1 MSQDQGQM
9 FNQQQEQPAQPDQGN
24 SSMFKVGDREYT
36 PEDAAKKIENADKFI
51 ETLKSERSQDAER
64 LQSLEA
70 QLAALTSKLDTATKL
85 EDVLNSKRDTQVS
98 QPAEQTTPPA
108 VDEDAILA
116 KLREKM
122 NEESQTTLRAKN
134 MKDAISKASEKYGS
148 EWQTKLKERGKEVG
162 MDEKA
167 IQAMAETSPQ
177 AFAELFKL
185 TGSSK
190 SEPAPNAGTHVGG
203 DKNKAP
209 EPYLFQPSTN
219 KLAEQWKMSG
229 KAIAEK
235 YGFDYDVSV
244 HGLPKQR

>member
-9 FNQQQEQPAQPDQGN
+9 FTQEHNQETTADKPTN
-24 SSMFKVGDREYT
+24 MFKVGDREYT
-36 PEDAAKKIENADKFI
+36 PEDAAKKIENADSFI
-51 ETLKSERSQDAER
+51 ETLKAERAQDSERMKA
-64 LQSLEA
+64 LEA
-70 QLAALTSKLDTATKL
+70 QLAELTGKLDTAAKL
-85 EDVLNSKRDTQVS
+85 EDVLNSKREVQTT

-116 KLREKM
+116 KLRQQM
-122 NEESQTTLRAKN
+122 TQESQVELRAKN
-134 MKDAISKASEKYGS
+134 MKAAIESASKKYGS

-185 TGSSK
+185 TGTPK
-190 SEPAPNAGTHVGG
+190 GDPAPDAGTYVGG

-219 KLAEQWKMSG
+219 KLAEQWKLSG